1 MKPRKLYIK
10 ILLAFLGV
18 LFVTEILILALFIST
33 AGRSFKN
40 HFDEQSLAK
49 LFIFRETV
57 QEKINNEPGLP
68 LEQNSGF
75 KEFLITFSQLFD
87 LKIWVTQSDDSIV
100 FKTFSSRIDLSPI
113 DISKDRHSWG
123 RHSRQTVVRDNIR
136 LYHLSRRHLSY
147 YAVIAIKNMDNPY
160 TLHLYLDNKRVKKPE
175 AIFFIGLLTIGGVI
189 ALLVIPLTRLI
200 TKRIAQLN
208 ESALEFANGNLKCR
222 TNIKGKDEIAKLGKS
237 FNFMADK
244 LEKMIQGNKEMMANL
259 SHELRS
265 PLARIRISKEL
276 IRERVESASTTDIDR
291 YADHIDQDI
300 DTLDTLIDQ
309 ILKLSKMDFQEES
322 DSKEHILLAPFFKEI
337 EKKFG
342 PALSHKNLILKKRFE
357 PQIGLYTDPG
367 CLDTI
372 FSNLL
377 DNAVK
382 YTPEHGHITVTAK
395 NKDAD
400 SILFSIANP
409 HPKLSDKELDRLF
422 KPYFRGDS
430 SQAQGS
436 GLGLTIIE
444 KLMKKCNANIV
455 AKSDNKG
462 LAFELEFKIE

>member
-1 MKPRKLYIK
+1 MKPQKLYIK

-18 LFVTEILILALFIST
+18 LFVTEILILVLFIST

-40 HFDEQSLAK
+40 HVNEQSLAK
-49 LFIFRETV
+49 LLIFREIV
-57 QEKINNEPGLP
+57 QEKINNTPGLP
-68 LEQNSGF
+68 LEQNDEF

-87 LKIWVTQSDDSIV
+87 LKIWVTRSDDVTV
-100 FKTFSSRIDLSPI
+100 FKTFSSRLDLTM
-113 DISKDRHSWG
+113 G
-123 RHSRQTVVRDNIR
+123 RHQRQPVVKDNIR
-136 LYHLSRRHLSY
+136 LYHLSRRHMSY
-147 YAVIAIKNMDNPY
+147 YAVIAIEKMDHPY
-160 TLHLYLDNKRVKKPE
+160 TLHLYFDNKRDKKPE
-175 AIFFIGLLTIGGVI
+175 AIFFVGLLTIGGVI

-200 TKRIAQLN
+200 TKRIALLN

-222 TNIKGKDEIAKLGKS
+222 TKIKGKDEIAKLGKS

-276 IRERVESASTTDIDR
+276 IRERVDLASTTDIDR

-309 ILKLSKMDFQEES
+309 ILKLSKMDFQEAS
-322 DSKEHILLAPFFKEI
+322 DSKEHILLAPFFEEI

-342 PALSHKNLILKKRFE
+342 PALSHKNLTLDKNIE

-382 YTPEHGHITVTAK
+382 YTADHGHITVTAK

-400 SILFSIANP
+400 TIQFSIANP
-409 HPKLSDKELDRLF
+409 HPKLSDKELDQLF
-422 KPYFRGDS
+422 KPFYRGDS

-462 LAFELEFKIE
+462 LAFKLEFKIQ